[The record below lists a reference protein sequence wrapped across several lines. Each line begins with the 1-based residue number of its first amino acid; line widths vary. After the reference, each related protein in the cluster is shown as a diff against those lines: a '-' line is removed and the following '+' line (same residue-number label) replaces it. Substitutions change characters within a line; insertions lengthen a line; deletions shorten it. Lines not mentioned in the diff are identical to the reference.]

1 MIIDFEHFKRLMNY
15 AINEVNRKD
24 KQQNQITQRNVNCDQ
39 NDLHNSKVKKASQ
52 KTLIDLIC
60 LYLTKAD

>member
-1 MIIDFEHFKRLMNY
+1 MVDFEHFKRLMNY

-24 KQQNQITQRNVNCDQ
+24 KQQNQITQRNVKRDQ
-39 NDLHNSKVKKASQ
+39 NDLHNNKVKKASQ
-52 KTLIDLIC
+52 KTQIDLIC